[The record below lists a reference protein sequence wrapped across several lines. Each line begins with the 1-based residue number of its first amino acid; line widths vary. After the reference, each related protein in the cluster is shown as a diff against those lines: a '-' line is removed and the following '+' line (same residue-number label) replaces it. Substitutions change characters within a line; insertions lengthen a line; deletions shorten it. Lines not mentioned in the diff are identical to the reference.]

1 MTKQEFAIK
10 LLFWLMPW
18 PLSKAFPGLLITILA
33 GPAALTPDQWAQA
46 VYDTLSKYLTQARA
60 YAQSLF
66 TILLD
71 VPPIDQLILAADALN
86 SAIQNAISALAAFKA
101 ILDHLADYTL
111 DQIWQAFLDT
121 LAAMADLTSAINT
134 LLNAMQQIPG
144 LEIPDVPPP
153 EYIPPEEIPPLPPDE
168 IPPVPPAELI
178 PPEEIPPLPP
188 DEVEPVPPPPPAPYI
203 WPFPP
208 IFSFHPGLGLPA
220 PTYVTQKPRPQGRWV
235 AHSDDNNWESD
246 DTYPT
251 ETLWNDPGQFWY
263 PDDTMSQMLAIG
275 TWPTNYRPTKMRLQF
290 TAPEATCYVRLWNIS
305 GDFIIGTNSTYTSGD
320 EIILDFSEALDLGML
335 KLTNITAFG
344 NIEFFE
350 V

>member
-18 PLSKAFPGLLITILA
+18 PLSKAFPGLLIHILA
-33 GPAALTPDQWAQA
+33 GPAAQTPDQWAQA
-46 VYDTLSKYLTQARA
+46 VYDTLTKYLTQATA

-101 ILDHLADYTL
+101 ILDHLTDYTL

-134 LLNAMQQIPG
+134 LLNAMQEIPG

-153 EYIPPEEIPPLPPDE
+153 EYIPPEEIPPLPPEAIPEVPPVDVIPPEEIPLLPPEE
-168 IPPVPPAELI
+168 IPPVPP
-178 PPEEIPPLPP
+178 
-188 DEVEPVPPPPPAPYI
+188 PPPPPYI
-203 WPFPP
+203 PPFPYLYAP
-208 IFSFHPGLGLPA
+208 IPGPGLSA
-220 PTYVTQKPRPQGRWV
+220 PIYVPGNIRPKGRWV
-235 AHSDDNNWESD
+235 AHSDDNNWETD
-246 DTYPT
+246 DTYPH
-251 ETLWNDPGQFWY
+251 ETIWVDPPGAWV
-263 PDDTMSQMLAIG
+263 PLANMSQMLAIG

-290 TAPEATCYVRLWNIS
+290 TGPGATCYVRLSNIS

-320 EIILDFSEALDLGML
+320 EIILDFTEALDLGML
-335 KLTNITAFG
+335 NLTQITAFG